1 MLPEWVSATS
11 PLAALVAILIWL
23 VRAVTSGTL
32 VAGKQMGALLEA
44 QQQLIR
50 QQNEQI
56 KALLNGLQLTTK
68 VVGSLPQPAE
78 REEGAQ

>member
-32 VAGKQMGALLEA
+32 VAGKQMSALLEA

-50 QQNEQI
+50 QQSEQI
-56 KALLNGLQLTTK
+56 KALLNALQLTTK

-78 REEGAQ
+78 REEDAQ

>member
-1 MLPEWVSATS
+1 MLPEWVTASS

-32 VAGKQMGALLEA
+32 VAGKQMSALLEA

-56 KALLNGLQLTTK
+56 KALLNALQLTTK
-68 VVGSLPQPAE
+68 VVGSLPQPAG
-78 REEGAQ
+78 REEAAQ

>member
-1 MLPEWVSATS
+1 MLPEWVTASS

-32 VAGKQMGALLEA
+32 VAGKQMSALLEA

-56 KALLNGLQLTTK
+56 KALLNALQLTTK
-68 VVGSLPQPAE
+68 VVGSLPQPVG
-78 REEGAQ
+78 REEDAQ

>member
-1 MLPEWVSATS
+1 MLPEWVTVSS

-23 VRAVTSGTL
+23 VRAVTGGTL
-32 VAGKQMGALLEA
+32 VAGKQMSALLEA

-50 QQNEQI
+50 QQSEQI
-56 KALLNGLQLTTK
+56 KALLNALQLTTK

-78 REEGAQ
+78 REEDAQ

>member
-32 VAGKQMGALLEA
+32 VAGKQMSALLEA

-56 KALLNGLQLTTK
+56 KALLNALQLTTK

-78 REEGAQ
+78 REEDAQ

>member
-1 MLPEWVSATS
+1 MLPEWVTVSS

-23 VRAVTSGTL
+23 VRAVTGGTL
-32 VAGKQMGALLEA
+32 VAGKQMSALLEA

-56 KALLNGLQLTTK
+56 KALLSALQLTTK
-68 VVGSLPQPAE
+68 VVGSLPHPAQ
-78 REEGAQ
+78 REEDAQ

>member
-1 MLPEWVSATS
+1 MLPEWVTASS

-32 VAGKQMGALLEA
+32 VAGKQMSALLEA

-56 KALLNGLQLTTK
+56 KALLNALQLTTK

-78 REEGAQ
+78 REEDAQ

>member
-32 VAGKQMGALLEA
+32 VAGKQMSALLEA

-56 KALLNGLQLTTK
+56 KALLNALQLTTK
-68 VVGSLPQPAE
+68 VVGSLPYPAE
-78 REEGAQ
+78 REEDAQ

>member
-1 MLPEWVSATS
+1 MLPEWVTVSS

-32 VAGKQMGALLEA
+32 VAGKQMSALLEA

-56 KALLNGLQLTTK
+56 KALLSALQLTTK
-68 VVGSLPQPAE
+68 VVGSLPHPAGW
-78 REEGAQ
+78 EEDAQ